1 MKNEKVGK
9 IMAIVMLA
17 IMVISTLA
25 SLVLI

>member
-1 MKNEKVGK
+1 MKRERIGK

-17 IMVISTLA
+17 IMLISTLA

>member
-25 SLVLI
+25 SFVLI

>member
-1 MKNEKVGK
+1 MKNEKIGK